1 MKKKIYRLTGGALVL
16 IALAVGVVSCNLPAP
31 DKKQPVARTK
41 HNYIVL
47 LDLSDRL
54 IVQEDQPERDKQIIR
69 NLYTAFEEQVR
80 RDLYIKSR
88 DEFKVVI
95 APQLGAGL
103 RRDVYEDRLYVNMD
117 NIKHV
122 YRKMQEQERRENFFA
137 NLDTLYRDA
146 VFSAVPEEYHGA
158 DIWKYFYE
166 DLRVD
171 YSNDPDTE
179 NFLFIL
185 TDGYPIVGKDRNKL
199 LEVKNEFPDL
209 KVILVEAAP
218 RERDMEWDRIMAVWE
233 EWFDKIGVQE
243 YTLIKRGSI
252 TKEIEQVKDVV
263 MSKPAMASR

>member
-1 MKKKIYRLTGGALVL
+1 MKTNQYRLQRGVL
-16 IALAVGVVSCNLPAP
+16 LAIVFAVGLVSCNLPAP
-31 DKKQPVARTK
+31 DKKAPVARTK
-41 HNYIVL
+41 HNYIIL

-54 IVQEDQPERDKQIIR
+54 IVQENQPERDKQIIR
-69 NLYTAFEEQVR
+69 NLYTSFEEKVKK
-80 RDLYIKSR
+80 DLYIKSR

-95 APQLGAGL
+95 APQMGAGL
-103 RRDVYEDRLYVNMD
+103 RRDVFEDRLYVNMD
-117 NIKHV
+117 NIKNV
-122 YRKMQEQERRENFFA
+122 YRKMKEEERREDFFA
-137 NLDTLYRDA
+137 NLDTLYNNA
-146 VFSAVPEEYHGA
+146 VFSQVPEEYHGA

-171 YSNDPDTE
+171 YSDDPNTE

-218 RERDMEWDRIMAVWE
+218 RERDMEWDKVMAVWE
-233 EWFDKIGVQE
+233 EWFDKIGIEE

-263 MSKPAMASR
+263 VTRPVMASR